1 MNLKDIFK
9 GHILKKMIF
18 IIILRYA
25 RQAHGG
31 RLPPPPGG
39 GDAAVLNLLEFLH
52 GKKLLCLILKKF
64 HFFSNFNF

>member
-25 RQAHGG
+25 RQANGG
-31 RLPPPPGG
+31 RLPPPGG
-39 GDAAVLNLLEFLH
+39 GGCCSIEFTRIFTWKKVTLPYLE
-52 GKKLLCLILKKF
+52 KV
-64 HFFSNFNF
+64 